1 MEISDKNGGGK
12 KTVIKTTKYSMQRI
26 YTTFELGHTMVPYG
40 VRTQGHAEGYQPE
53 GKNPQIATKEEHTAC
68 TGV

>member
-1 MEISDKNGGGK
+1 MEGKK
-12 KTVIKTTKYSMQRI
+12 KTVVKTTKCIMQKI
-26 YTTFELGHTMVPYG
+26 YTTFELGHTMAPYG

-53 GKNPQIATKEEHTAC
+53 GENPQIATKEEHTAC

>member
-1 MEISDKNGGGK
+1 MEKSDKNGGKK
-12 KTVIKTTKYSMQRI
+12 KTVIKTAKYGMQRI

-40 VRTQGHAEGYQPE
+40 VRTQGHAGGYRPE
-53 GKNPQIATKEEHTAC
+53 GENPQIATKEEHTAC